1 MWGLL
6 YCTGFFLIVA
16 SRDPFPAVTLG
27 LLTGVS
33 SLAAEQRLQSLRSS
47 VACGSRAL
55 EHRLSG
61 CGAWAQLLRYTWDL
75 PRSGREPVFPALAGD
90 FFFYPQTTRE
100 ALLATSSPPYL
111 ILLHLIC
118 ARGASSQGCLKP
130 YGTFCIGRQR
140 DNKINIF
147 SLWDHMGFTRF
158 QQLFPASWRNFIKST
173 FL

>member
-6 YCTGFFLIVA
+6 YCMSFLLIVA

-27 LLTGVS
+27 LLIGVS

-61 CGAWAQLLRYTWDL
+61 CGAWAHLLRYTWDL
-75 PRSGREPVFPALAGD
+75 PRLGREPYLLHRQVI
-90 FFFYPQTTRE
+90 FFFYPRTTRE
-100 ALLATSSPPYL
+100 ALLVTSSPPYL

-147 SLWDHMGFTRF
+147 SLWDHMGFARF

>member
-6 YCTGFFLIVA
+6 YCMSFLLIVA

-61 CGAWAQLLRYTWDL
+61 CGARAQLLGYTWDL
-75 PRSGREPVFPALAGD
+75 PRLGREPMSPASAGD
-90 FFFYPQTTRE
+90 FFFFFTSEQPGKPS
-100 ALLATSSPPYL
+100 LLP
-111 ILLHLIC
+111 LHLPI
-118 ARGASSQGCLKP
+118 
-130 YGTFCIGRQR
+130 
-140 DNKINIF
+140 
-147 SLWDHMGFTRF
+147 
-158 QQLFPASWRNFIKST
+158 
-173 FL
+173 